1 MKKILELLK
10 NIFSS
15 EDSKFQV
22 GKQNNTGDNN
32 NISNQEVDN
41 STTVIDNLD
50 NSIRVYGN
58 KDDEKE
64 LVHNPVKGLIIGIVN
79 WG

>member
-10 NIFSS
+10 NIFSG

-41 STTVIDNLD
+41 STTVIDN
-50 NSIRVYGN
+50 YM
-58 KDDEKE
+58 E
-64 LVHNPVKGLIIGIVN
+64 
-79 WG
+79 